1 MRLRADTSTLDH
13 HWNRKQERDQTVNP
27 RAVRSTVGDLWRSAC
42 ARVFG
47 SAIVLAYHR
56 VADLSCDPQCL
67 AVDVAHFDEQ
77 MRLIS
82 EAFTIVSASD
92 LLELVAKRKRLPKR
106 SVVVTIDDGYCDT
119 LHNAKPVL
127 AAHSV
132 PATVFV
138 SSDYVG
144 ADREFWWDEIER
156 VVLHAAAL
164 PSGIQVAI
172 GDATY
177 RTRIEPDASS
187 AAESVE
193 PLDGWDIRMPPVNER
208 QRVYLELRES
218 MLRLSSADRDAALGS
233 LRAQFGVAPFVRP
246 THRPL
251 SVYELRDLASSGLIE
266 IGAHTRSHQ
275 MLSARS
281 AAEQREEVLGSK
293 RALEEMLGGPVRLF
307 SYPYGDVDAF
317 TALSERTVRDA
328 GLFGAF
334 TTRFGMTLPWTDR
347 FAVPR
352 CPSENVRGQEFVKR
366 IDRWFEMAR

>member
-1 MRLRADTSTLDH
+1 M
-13 HWNRKQERDQTVNP
+13 NP
-27 RAVRSTVGDLWRSAC
+27 RAVKSALGDLWRSAR
-42 ARVFG
+42 AGVFG

-67 AVDVAHFDEQ
+67 AVDIARFDEQ

-82 EAFTIVSASD
+82 EAFTMLSASD
-92 LLELVAKRKRLPKR
+92 LLELVTERKRLPKR
-106 SVVVTIDDGYCDT
+106 SVVVTIDDGYADT
-119 LHNAKPVL
+119 LHNAKPIL

-132 PATVFV
+132 PAAVFV

-156 VVLHAAAL
+156 VVLHAPSL
-164 PSGIQVAI
+164 PSRIQIVA
-172 GDATY
+172 GDATC
-177 RTRIEPDASS
+177 RRRIELEPSS
-187 AAESVE
+187 ATQSVE
-193 PLDGWDIRMPPVNER
+193 RLDGWDIRMPPANER

-251 SVYELRDLASSGLIE
+251 SVDELRDLASSGLIE

-281 AAEQREEVLGSK
+281 ADEQREEVLGSK

-307 SYPYGDVDAF
+307 SYPYGDGDAF
-317 TALSERTVRDA
+317 TALSERAVRDA
-328 GLFGAF
+328 GFLGAF
-334 TTRFGMTLPWTDR
+334 TTRFGMTLPWTDC

-352 CPSENVRGQEFVKR
+352 CPSENVGGPEFVKR
-366 IDRWFEMAR
+366 IGRWFEMAR